1 MYKKKA
7 ESGLFL
13 IHCFTDNKSLLNSV
27 HSTETLKEMRLKI
40 DIFIIREMLEKKEF
54 ALLIC
59 KPEYTVCRLFINYNS
74 ISKQI
79 DQYTEYSMWH
89 YQLHIDAWF
98 YWTNFSIEHLTSS
111 ITHKPLILLIF
122 DYNEKEKTK

>member
-13 IHCFTDNKSLLNSV
+13 IHCFTDNKSLLDSV

-59 KPEYTVCRLFINYNS
+59 KSEYTVCRLFINYNS

-79 DQYTEYSMWH
+79 DQYTEYSM
-89 YQLHIDAWF
+89 
-98 YWTNFSIEHLTSS
+98 
-111 ITHKPLILLIF
+111 
-122 DYNEKEKTK
+122 